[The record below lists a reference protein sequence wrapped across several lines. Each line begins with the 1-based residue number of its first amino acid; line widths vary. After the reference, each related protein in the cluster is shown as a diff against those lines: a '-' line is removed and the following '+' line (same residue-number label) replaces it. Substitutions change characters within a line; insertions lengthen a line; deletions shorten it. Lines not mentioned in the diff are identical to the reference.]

1 MISVI
6 LRLEFIKIAKRY
18 GFYDI
23 YFVFACVLLTQ
34 RIEIRVREGSQKIP
48 LAELQHFN
56 HFFTLSSFEL
66 FFFFYFLIEVSE
78 HFAYG
83 FGVSKTLGVI
93 FQNILDDGRFAF
105 RYNAHKRRL
114 FGFCV

>member
-1 MISVI
+1 MIFII

-23 YFVFACVLLTQ
+23 YFVFAYVLFIQ

-56 HFFTLSSFEL
+56 HFLL
-66 FFFFYFLIEVSE
+66 
-78 HFAYG
+78 
-83 FGVSKTLGVI
+83 
-93 FQNILDDGRFAF
+93 
-105 RYNAHKRRL
+105 
-114 FGFCV
+114 

>member
-23 YFVFACVLLTQ
+23 YFVFARALFTQ
-34 RIEIRVREGSQKIP
+34 RIEIRVREGSQKIS

-56 HFFTLSSFEL
+56 HFYL
-66 FFFFYFLIEVSE
+66 VV
-78 HFAYG
+78 G
-83 FGVSKTLGVI
+83 
-93 FQNILDDGRFAF
+93 NILNSKKNLTIQPTDGHRQSL
-105 RYNAHKRRL
+105 RNRP
-114 FGFCV
+114 